1 MLTTI
6 RKAVF
11 WGLLMGSIMLVGV
24 SFEYAYAYR
33 GNWGLGGEIFTIVP
47 AMLLVWG
54 KVERMLKAIRG
65 KNIEISRLKEEN
77 KFLREERKEVR

>member
-1 MLTTI
+1 MLATI

-33 GNWGLGGEIFTIVP
+33 GHWGLGGEIFTIVP
-47 AMLLVWG
+47 AMFLVWG